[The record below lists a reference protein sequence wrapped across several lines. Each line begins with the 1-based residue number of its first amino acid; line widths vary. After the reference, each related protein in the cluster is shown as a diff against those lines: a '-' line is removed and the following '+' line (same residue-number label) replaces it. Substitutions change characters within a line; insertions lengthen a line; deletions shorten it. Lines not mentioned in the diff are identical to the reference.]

1 MLQTVKERLAFMG
14 YTVSAADETALIFL
28 IGKTDDHI
36 KNYCNIDKVPRELKR
51 TEADMIA
58 LEFLNTKA
66 ASGGLG
72 DTSINL
78 ERVTQISEG
87 DTSVSYANDSA
98 GSLSSV
104 YEEMKRKFE
113 SDLLPF
119 RSFPLSTWCSA
130 LRSQAITSCRI
141 RSCFIVRCCGTSTRS
156 V

>member
-66 ASGGLG
+66 AGGGLG

-78 ERVTQISEG
+78 ERVTQITEG
-87 DTSVSYANDSA
+87 DTSVSYANDST

-119 RSFPLSTWCSA
+119 RAMRW
-130 LRSQAITSCRI
+130 
-141 RSCFIVRCCGTSTRS
+141 
-156 V
+156 